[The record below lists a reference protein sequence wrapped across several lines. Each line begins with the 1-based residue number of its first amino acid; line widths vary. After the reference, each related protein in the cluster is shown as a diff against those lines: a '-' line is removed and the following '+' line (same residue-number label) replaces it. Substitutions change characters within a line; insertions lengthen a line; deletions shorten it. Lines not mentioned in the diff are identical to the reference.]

1 MKKTENMPAAG
12 AGLCAAVLTGL
23 IVTLLAIA
31 ACAAAVL
38 LGGLDETRVGLMT
51 DACLGLGSFCA
62 AFLAARRAPGSR
74 LIWGLAAGALL
85 FGCLVLLSLAWFG
98 EPVRLLRLLVN
109 AALTILCAALGGAL
123 GAQRRK
129 RRKHRR

>member
-12 AGLCAAVLTGL
+12 AGRGAAVLTGL
-23 IVTLLAIA
+23 IVTLLAMA

-74 LIWGLAAGALL
+74 LIWGLAAGVLL
-85 FGCLVLLSLAWFG
+85 FGAPG
-98 EPVRLLRLLVN
+98 RPLRRLVN